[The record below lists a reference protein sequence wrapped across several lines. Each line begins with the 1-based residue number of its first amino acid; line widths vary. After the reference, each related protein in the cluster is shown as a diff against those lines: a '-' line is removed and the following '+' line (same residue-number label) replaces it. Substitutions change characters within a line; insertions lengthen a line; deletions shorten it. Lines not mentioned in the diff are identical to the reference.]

1 MASNWKGNQ
10 YRAQNAGGPPEQMNW
25 GDQITALLS
34 GLLPTSGAKVTTG
47 GGGTLAGG
55 GRFAG
60 NPAVMKAI
68 GNMGTVGKVAAP
80 LAGAYA
86 IVDAVSEFADG
97 DPVLKNAAEA
107 TGKLGGGLA
116 GLAGGAALGAS
127 IGSVVP
133 VVGTG
138 IGGLVGGGLGYLGM
152 SNAGKGLGGGI
163 YELLSGGAD
172 GRRRRRE
179 MDEAQH
185 QAQMKVVAKRI
196 GLPVVEEAQM
206 LAFLDDQRR
215 AELDNKL
222 AYERAFGNTANQSLL
237 DAQRSA
243 EIQQLAL
250 LSQL

>member
-25 GDQITALLS
+25 GDQIAAVLS

-60 NPAVMKAI
+60 NPAVVKAL
-68 GNMGTVGKVAAP
+68 GGMGRTVVP
-80 LAGAYA
+80 LAGAIA
-86 IVDAVSEFADG
+86 LVDAGMEFTDG
-97 DPVLKNAAEA
+97 DPVLKNVAEA
-107 TGKLGGGLA
+107 TGKFGGGLA
-116 GLAGGAALGAS
+116 GIAGGATVGAM
-127 IGSVVP
+127 
-133 VVGTG
+133 VGGAIPPLAPITTL
-138 IGGLVGGGLGYLGM
+138 IGGGLGYLGM
-152 SNAGKGLGGGI
+152 SNAGKGLAGGV
-163 YELLSGGAD
+163 YELLSGGDD

-185 QAQMKVVAKRI
+185 QAQMKVAAKRI
-196 GLPVVEEAQM
+196 GLPVTEEAQM

-222 AYERAFGNTANQSLL
+222 AYERAFANTANQSLL

>member
-1 MASNWKGNQ
+1 MTRPNQ
-10 YRAQNAGGPPEQMNW
+10 FRSYNAGGPPERMNW
-25 GDQITALLS
+25 GDQITAVLS
-34 GLLPTSGAKVTTG
+34 GLLPTSGARVTTG

-60 NPAVMKAI
+60 NPAVVKAL
-68 GNMGTVGKVAAP
+68 GGMGRTVVP
-80 LAGAYA
+80 LAGALA
-86 IVDAVSEFADG
+86 ILDAGMEFTDG

-116 GLAGGAALGAS
+116 GMAGGAALG
-127 IGSVVP
+127 
-133 VVGTG
+133 
-138 IGGLVGGGLGYLGM
+138 GLVGGPLAPITSLIGGGLGYLGM
-152 SNAGKGLGGGI
+152 SNAGKGLAGGV
-163 YELLSGGAD
+163 YELLSGGEQGA
-172 GRRRRRE
+172 RHRRE
-179 MDEAQH
+179 MKEAEH
-185 QAQMKVVAKRI
+185 QAQMKVAAKRI
-196 GLPVVEEAQM
+196 GLPVTEEAQM

>member
-1 MASNWKGNQ
+1 MG
-10 YRAQNAGGPPEQMNW
+10 W
-25 GDQITALLS
+25 GDQITAFLS
-34 GLLPTSGAKVTTG
+34 GLLPTSGARVTTG

-60 NPAVMKAI
+60 NPVIIKTI
-68 GNMGTVGKVAAP
+68 GNMGNVAKVATP
-80 LAGAYA
+80 LAGALA
-86 IVDAVSEFADG
+86 IVDAASEFADG

-127 IGSVVP
+127 
-133 VVGTG
+133 VGGPLAPITG
-138 IGGLVGGGLGYLGM
+138 LIGGGLGYMGL

-163 YELLSGGAD
+163 YELLSGGEQGA
-172 GRRRRRE
+172 RQRRE
-179 MDEAQH
+179 MSEAQH
-185 QAQMKVVAKRI
+185 LARMKAAQRRI
-196 GLPVVEEAQM
+196 GLPVTEEAQM

-222 AYERAFGNTANQSLL
+222 AYERAFANTANQSLL
-237 DAQRSA
+237 DGQRSA
-243 EIQQLAL
+243 DIQQLAL